1 MSSETSP
8 RRRRLQFSL
17 SGILLLTALVG
28 AWLAPQVNHARRQR
42 EVVALVEQF
51 HGKLAYDYQRDRNG
65 KPPGPKWLRDWL
77 GEDYFA
83 DLIVVRVPG
92 VRPADPRLASIGD
105 MKRLVTLDLHDG
117 AVDDELAR
125 QFGGLLQLRKLDLG
139 GTQLT
144 DAGLD
149 SLGRLTELREL
160 NVSRTSVTSAGLKT
174 VGSLHSL
181 EVLGLAGNAIDDH
194 GLRELEPLKHLKYLD
209 LAWTQVSDRGLEH
222 FNNLRERMVESLH
235 GSRVTEAGIE
245 QIKVFGTLEKP
256 TPGVVAILR
265 ALDDKT
271 ELEFDRQPL
280 SNVCRYLAERHDIQ
294 IFVDGRTIASRG
306 KHDEPVITSD
316 VREIL
321 LHDALVS
328 MLEPLGLT
336 YTIRHEVLFISRRPL
351 RRQSRIAEPATGAGS
366 TQKLREA
373 LEQPAALEFLD
384 QDLETVLEFV
394 RRTYGV
400 EIRLDEQA
408 LPPGA
413 DTDDFL
419 QRPATVNVRAI
430 SLRSALE
437 LLFDQLKLRCT
448 AAGDGLGIRPEEGDD
463 DADSPRR
470 Q

>member
-1 MSSETSP
+1 MSSPTTP

-28 AWLAPQVNHARRQR
+28 AWLGPQVNRARRQR
-42 EVVALVEQF
+42 EVVALVKQF
-51 HGKLAYDYQRDRNG
+51 QGELAYDYERDRNG
-65 KPPGPKWLRDWL
+65 KPPGPKWLRNWL
-77 GEDYFA
+77 GEDYFV

-92 VRPADPRLASIGD
+92 VRPVDPRLASIGAL
-105 MKRLVTLDLHDG
+105 KRLVTLDLHDG

-144 DAGLD
+144 DAGLA
-149 SLGRLTELREL
+149 SLSRLTELREL
-160 NVSRTSVTSAGLKT
+160 DVSRTGVTDAGLKT
-174 VGSLHSL
+174 VGRLHHL
-181 EVLGLAGNAIDDH
+181 EVLCLAGDAIDDR

-209 LAWTQVSDRGLEH
+209 LAWTRVSDRGLEH

-235 GSRVTEAGIE
+235 GSRATEAGLE
-245 QIKVFGTLEKP
+245 QIKPFGTLEKP

-265 ALDDKT
+265 ALFHKT

-280 SNVCRYLAERHDIQ
+280 SDVCEYLEERHEIQ
-294 IFVDGRTIASRG
+294 IFVDGRTIARLG
-306 KHDEPVITSD
+306 RHDEPVITASA
-316 VREIL
+316 RGIL

-328 MLEPLGLT
+328 MLQPLGLT

-351 RRQSRIAEPATGAGS
+351 RRPLRIAEPANGAGS

-373 LEQPAALEFLD
+373 LEQPAALEFVD

-394 RRTYGV
+394 RRNYGV

-413 DTDDFL
+413 HADDFL
-419 QRPATVNVRAI
+419 QRPATVNVSAI

-437 LLFDQLKLRCT
+437 LLFDQLDMRCV
-448 AAGDGLGIRPEEGDD
+448 ADGDTLAIRPEDGDD
-463 DADSPRR
+463 DAESPRH